1 MKKSMKGSSS
11 DGMKKWF
18 AACRYVKPDR
28 LEEALENYS
37 RGGFHLMTLGEM
49 SFFYYEFVQT
59 EPIKYRYIVDVSA
72 LPKVQYMQT
81 GIELGWEYLG
91 RTGNCYVWRKAYEE
105 RRPESF
111 ADKACRKKHCI
122 RVGIA
127 ALFAMLFCIGSAA
140 ALIYG
145 AVLEHKYGVGR
156 YYIRYIVE
164 AFPLVP
170 LAAYFGWAAN
180 KLLH

>member
-1 MKKSMKGSSS
+1 MEGGSS

-18 AACRYVKPDR
+18 AACRYVKPDS

-37 RGGFHLMTLGEM
+37 RDGFHLTTLGEM
-49 SFFYYEFVQT
+49 SFFYYEFVQS
-59 EPIKYRYIVDVSA
+59 EPIKYRYVVDVSA

-81 GIELGWEYLG
+81 GIEQGWEYLG
-91 RTGNCYVWRKAYEE
+91 KTGNCHVWRKAYEE
-105 RRPESF
+105 RRPGSF
-111 ADKACRKKHCI
+111 ADKACRRKHCI

-127 ALFAMLFCIGSAA
+127 ALAAMLFCIGSAA

-145 AVLEHKYGVGR
+145 AIQEYRYGVGR
-156 YYIRYIVE
+156 YYISYIVE

-180 KLLH
+180 KLLR